1 MLLSEHVHCGA
12 ITFKMTE
19 RVEQQIYL
27 KFCIKLEH
35 SSAEDIRMIQKAEAM
50 GNWWLAAS
58 SWQCACS
65 CIMSRAEF
73 LAKHQITQVTL
84 LPYSPDLVPC
94 DLAFPKTKI
103 AFERKDISDHWWNS
117 RYDRAANGDWE
128 NCVRSQGAYLEGD
141 WVINVL
147 CILFLVSSSISASIF
162 HIIWLDTF

>member
-1 MLLSEHVHCGA
+1 MGA
-12 ITFKMTE
+12 VDTAEWACVLYGCHIQNDW
-19 RVEQQIYL
+19 VEQWICIR
-27 KFCIKLEH
+27 FCIKLEH
-35 SSAEDIRMIQKAEAM
+35 SSVETIRMIRKAAAM

-58 SWQCACS
+58 SQHHACS

-128 NCVRSQGAYLEGD
+128 NCVRSQGAYFDRD
-141 WVINVL
+141 WSIIVL
-147 CILFLVSSSISASIF
+147 CTMFFVSC
-162 HIIWLDTF
+162 TFFSKCLYFA